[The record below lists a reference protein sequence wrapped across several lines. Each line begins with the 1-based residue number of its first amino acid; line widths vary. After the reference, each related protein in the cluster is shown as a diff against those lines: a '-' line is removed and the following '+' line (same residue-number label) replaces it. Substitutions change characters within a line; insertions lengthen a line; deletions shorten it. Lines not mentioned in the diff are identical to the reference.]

1 MYKVFIYNKA
11 VFIGFPYPKTAKT
24 YQHLEVLDVKK
35 IFNLLKNDDCEGLI
49 IGNPNWSLNEI
60 ENCWKQFCKHFTPII
75 AAGGVVFN
83 QDNAILLI
91 YRLQKWD
98 LPKGK
103 LENGEVI
110 EECAIREV
118 EEECNVNNLKITNS
132 LPNTYHCY
140 ELKNGDWALKTTYW
154 FTMKTNFTGKLI
166 PQTEEGIEKVEWVKI
181 SDLQPYIDNTYP
193 SLVDIL
199 EDLKATN

>member
-24 YQHLEVLDVKK
+24 YQQLEVLDVQK
-35 IFNLLKNDDCEGLI
+35 IFNFLKSDDCEGLI
-49 IGNPNWSLNEI
+49 IGEETWSEVEI
-60 ENCWKQFCKHFTPII
+60 ENCWKQFCEYFTPII
-75 AAGGVVFN
+75 AAGGVVY
-83 QDNAILLI
+83 NANHEILLI

-103 LENGEVI
+103 LEDGEVI
-110 EECAIREV
+110 EECAVREV
-118 EEECNVNNLKITNS
+118 EEECNVNNLKIKNA

-140 ELKNGDWALKTTYW
+140 PLKNGVWALKTTYW
-154 FTMKTNFTGKLI
+154 FAMETNFTGELI

-199 EDLKATN
+199 ENLRTE